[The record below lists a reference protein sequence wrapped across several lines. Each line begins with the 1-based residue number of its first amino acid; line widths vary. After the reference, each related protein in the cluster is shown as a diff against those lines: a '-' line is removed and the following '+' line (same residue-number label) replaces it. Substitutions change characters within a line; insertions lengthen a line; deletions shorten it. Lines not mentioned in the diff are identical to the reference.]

1 MQTRS
6 PQRSRRREGY
16 ALLLVIALTGA
27 ALILATG
34 VFQYA
39 STTAGLNNRH
49 VEHQRAVAA
58 AEAATEKVVSSVV
71 SDFRELGE
79 GYILGH
85 LDGYR
90 NMVPT
95 AAEHPAAGD
104 FLFQN
109 LASDNDRLEV
119 TYLPGSG
126 FAISSGQYAGLRGTR
141 SQLRVVA
148 NARARY
154 ASAGPVGAVYQ
165 DVELLRIPIFQFA
178 VFYNIIME
186 IDNGPNTFTITGPV
200 HCNTNAYFDP
210 YNTLT
215 FNSDVTASGT
225 IAEYKLAGHPMSSP
239 GSGAII
245 YNGAHDSGVSTL
257 NLPIGTNT
265 SPAAVHAV
273 IEIPPVLE
281 DPYSSIGQQ
290 RYYNKADLII
300 LVKDTNI
307 VATSGLKNSFLTQ
320 IPGSQITNFLSTN
333 QTFYNKREQK
343 TIKATEIDIAKLIQW
358 NATNTYLRPWL
369 PGQDI
374 RVLFVDDQR
383 TQSSSTQP
391 GVRLING
398 QTLLPQ
404 GLTVA
409 TPKPLYTVSH
419 YNAPAAHLGTTNTS
433 ATLPASLIADAVTVL
448 SSAWNDGNAS
458 SSLSSRVAG
467 NTTVNAAIL
476 TGQVP
481 SSSASYS
488 GGVQNFPR
496 LLEEWNGRTLTYNG
510 SMVAMFYS
518 QVATNIWR
526 GIGSSYDIYNAP
538 VRNWALDQNFLVESK
553 LPPATPSVTVLVRG
567 KWRAPAP
574 YTTNVLAGF

>member
-1 MQTRS
+1 M
-6 PQRSRRREGY
+6 
-16 ALLLVIALTGA
+16 VIALTMA

-34 VFQYA
+34 IFQYT
-39 STTAGLNNRH
+39 STTTGLNHRH
-49 VEHQRAVAA
+49 VEYQRAVAA
-58 AEAATEKVVSSVV
+58 AEAATEKVVSRVS
-71 SDFRELGE
+71 SDFRDLGE

-85 LDGYR
+85 LDSYR

-95 AAEHPAAGD
+95 ATEHPACGE
-104 FLFQN
+104 FLFRN
-109 LASDNDRLEV
+109 LAGVDDRLEV

-126 FAISSGQYAGLRGTR
+126 FAVSSGKYTGLRGSR

-148 NARARY
+148 NAKARY
-154 ASAGPVGAVYQ
+154 AADGPVGSVYQ
-165 DVELLRIPIFQFA
+165 DIELLRIPIFQFA
-178 VFYNIIME
+178 VFYNMNME

-200 HCNTNAYFDP
+200 HCNTNVYLDP

-215 FNSDVTASGT
+215 FNSDLTASGT
-225 IAEYKLAGHPMSSP
+225 IAESKLAGHPMSSP
-239 GSGAII
+239 GSGAIV

-265 SPAAVHAV
+265 SPDAVRAL
-273 IEIPPVLE
+273 IEVPPALE

-300 LVKDTNI
+300 LVQDTNI
-307 VATSGLKNSFLTQ
+307 IATSGLRNSYLTS
-320 IPGSQITNFLSTN
+320 IPGSEITNFVSTN
-333 QTFYNKREQK
+333 VTFYSKREQK
-343 TIKATEIDIAKLIQW
+343 TIKSTDINIAQLIQW
-358 NATNTYLRPWL
+358 NATNVYLRPWL

-374 RVLFVDDQR
+374 RTIFVADQR
-383 TQSSSTQP
+383 TQSSSTES

-409 TPKPLYTVSH
+409 TPNPLYTLGH
-419 YNAPAAHLGTTNTS
+419 YNAAAAHLGTTNTS
-433 ATLPASLIADAVTVL
+433 ATLPASVIADAVTVL
-448 SSAWNDGNAS
+448 SSAWSDGN
-458 SSLSSRVAG
+458 SSLSLASRVAG
-467 NTTVNAAIL
+467 NTTINAAIL

-518 QVATNIWR
+518 KIATNIWR

-553 LPPATPSVTVLVRG
+553 LPPATPSVTILVRG
-567 KWRAPAP
+567 RWRTPAP
-574 YTTNVLAGF
+574 YSTNVLAGF

>member
-1 MQTRS
+1 M
-6 PQRSRRREGY
+6 
-16 ALLLVIALTGA
+16 
-27 ALILATG
+27 ILATG

-39 STTAGLNNRH
+39 STTAKLNHRH
-49 VEHQRAVAA
+49 IENQRAVAA
-58 AEAATEKVVSSVV
+58 AEAATEKVVSRVV
-71 SDFRELGE
+71 SDYRDLGE

-90 NMVPT
+90 NMIPT
-95 AAEHPAAGD
+95 ASEHPASAD

-109 LASDNDRLEV
+109 LAGDADRLEV
-119 TYLPGSG
+119 TYLTGSG
-126 FAISSGQYAGLRGTR
+126 FAVSSGKYTGLRGIK
-141 SQLRVVA
+141 SNLRVVA

-154 ASAGPVGAVYQ
+154 SADNPVGSVYQ
-165 DVELLRIPIFQFA
+165 DIELMRIPIFQFA
-178 VFYNIIME
+178 VFYNMNME

-200 HCNTNAYFDP
+200 HCNTNVYLDP

-215 FNSDVTASGT
+215 FNSAVTASGT
-225 IAEYKLAGHPMSSP
+225 IAENKLAGHPMNSP
-239 GSGAII
+239 GSGAIV
-245 YNGAHDSGVSTL
+245 YATPPVSQVSSL

-265 SPAAVHAV
+265 SPDAIRAL
-273 IEIPPVLE
+273 IEVPPVLE

-290 RYYNKADLII
+290 RYYNKADII
-300 LVKDTNI
+300 IIVKDTNI
-307 VATSGLKNSFLTQ
+307 VATSGLRNSYATM
-320 IPGSQITNFLSTN
+320 IPGDEITNFVTTN
-333 QTFYNKREQK
+333 VTFYNKREQK
-343 TIKATEIDIAKLIQW
+343 TIKSTDINIAKLIQW

-374 RVLFVDDQR
+374 RTLFVDDQR
-383 TQSSSTQP
+383 TQTSSTQP
-391 GVRLING
+391 GIRLVNG
-398 QTLLPQ
+398 QTILPQ

-409 TPKPLYTVSH
+409 TPDPLYTVGH

-433 ATLPASLIADAVTVL
+433 ATLPASVVADAVTAL
-448 SSAWNDGNAS
+448 SSSWVDGNS
-458 SSLSSRVAG
+458 SLSLSSRVAG
-467 NTTVNAAIL
+467 NTTVNAAIM

-518 QVATNIWR
+518 KVATNIWR
-526 GIGSSYDIYNAP
+526 GIGSTYDIYNAP
-538 VRNWALDQNFLVESK
+538 TRNWALDQNFAIESK

-567 KWRAPAP
+567 KWRMPAP
-574 YTTNVLAGF
+574 YSTNVLAGY